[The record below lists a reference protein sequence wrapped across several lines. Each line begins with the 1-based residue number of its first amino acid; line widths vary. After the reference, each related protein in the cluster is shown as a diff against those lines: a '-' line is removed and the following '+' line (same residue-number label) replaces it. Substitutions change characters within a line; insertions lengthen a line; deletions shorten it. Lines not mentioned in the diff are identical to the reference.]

1 MRKGGWGETGE
12 EEKWKERGKIKK
24 KGELRDVA
32 RVVIVLNNKNPELYI
47 GENVERSDRRS
58 SKREQT

>member
-1 MRKGGWGETGE
+1 MGGTGE

-58 SKREQT
+58 SKLQQN